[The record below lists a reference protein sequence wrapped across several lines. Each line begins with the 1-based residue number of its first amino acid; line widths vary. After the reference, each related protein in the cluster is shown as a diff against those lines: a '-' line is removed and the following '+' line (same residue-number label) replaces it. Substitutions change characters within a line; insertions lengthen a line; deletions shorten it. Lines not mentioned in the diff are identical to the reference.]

1 MAIAQE
7 KNKLTLWLDKET
19 ISFGKRFAQDQ
30 RKSLSEVIKEYL
42 QALRKGSKLKI
53 ALTPTVKRMTGVIK
67 AKRVSVADY
76 HLHLEKKYFH
86 A

>member
-1 MAIAQE
+1 MAIAQD

-19 ISFGKRFAQDQ
+19 INFGKRFAQNQ

-42 QALRKGSKLKI
+42 QALRKGSNEKI
-53 ALTPTVKRMTGVIK
+53 ALTPTIKRMTGVIK
-67 AKRVSVADY
+67 SKKVSIDDY
-76 HLHLEKKYFH
+76 HQHLEKKYLN